1 MQSAHAATCAPIYKY
16 RRSAPC
22 HGRARAHTPARAHA
36 RTQTCT
42 HTNAQDA
49 HTHVSTIAA
58 RANTRRGVNA
68 ESRARADPN
77 GAHMQPGSRAVPPS
91 RVGANVGGRVG
102 GGVATADRM
111 RARAHGCIFDIV
123 RNQAMRWPTGTR
135 NSSHGATAY
144 RTSPYIRRSTRPPT
158 RSHTCASTDGP
169 IHLRTHTRC
178 VQPCVCERRRRC
190 EKGNAR
196 GMRRGPSSICRD
208 AEPCAAVASG
218 AARPPG
224 CI

>member
-1 MQSAHAATCAPIYKY
+1 MPREGARTHT
-16 RRSAPC
+16 RT
-22 HGRARAHTPARAHA
+22 RARTHTDMHAHKRTGRTHARKHHRTARAS
-36 RTQTCT
+36 R
-42 HTNAQDA
+42 
-49 HTHVSTIAA
+49 
-58 RANTRRGVNA
+58 RRGVN
-68 ESRARADPN
+68 ARADPN
-77 GAHMQPGSRAVPPS
+77 GAHMQPGARAVPPS

-111 RARAHGCIFDIV
+111 RARTHGCIFDIV
-123 RNQAMRWPTGTR
+123 RNQAMRWRTGTR